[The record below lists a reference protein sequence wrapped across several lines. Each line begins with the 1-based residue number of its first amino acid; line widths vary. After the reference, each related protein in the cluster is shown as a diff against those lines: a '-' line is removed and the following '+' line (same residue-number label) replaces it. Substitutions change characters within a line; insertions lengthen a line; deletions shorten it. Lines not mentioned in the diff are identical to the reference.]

1 VRGRKFRT
9 SWRIWCEIAEAF
21 LALDCPTFV
30 GPAQGFFFSSR
41 FSLFYKELMPDEYMK
56 QVHKIIGVGVV
67 TILLIMVLV
76 IIAIWHSFAQ

>member
-1 VRGRKFRT
+1 
-9 SWRIWCEIAEAF
+9 
-21 LALDCPTFV
+21 
-30 GPAQGFFFSSR
+30 
-41 FSLFYKELMPDEYMK
+41 MPDEYMK